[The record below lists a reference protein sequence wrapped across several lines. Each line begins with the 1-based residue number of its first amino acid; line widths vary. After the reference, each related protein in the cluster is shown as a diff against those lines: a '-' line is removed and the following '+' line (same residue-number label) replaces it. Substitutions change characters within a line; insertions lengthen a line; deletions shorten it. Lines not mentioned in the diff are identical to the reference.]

1 MMPPFIAASVTFKF
15 QRQPPGSA
23 EPQLGECEPSTNPAV
38 LAPHTFSRH
47 FWPMATSIGLM
58 RPPMKQAAF

>member
-47 FWPMATSIGLM
+47 F
-58 RPPMKQAAF
+58 